1 MIKKISIIGLVAAL
15 FAWLQPD
22 AHAQG
27 AGVVVTPT
35 IVVLDIGAIRR
46 DAASVKSIRDQIVN
60 FQATL
65 QGDIQKEQEALSTA
79 QQDLAKKQALLSPEA
94 FAEERQKF
102 EQRVVGVQQM
112 VQNRRRNLE
121 GSQGKAMLQVE
132 SSLNEIVANM
142 AAKNGYSVVL
152 RRSQVVI
159 VDTALDITAAVLEE
173 LNAKLPTVAVEPP
186 AK

>member
-1 MIKKISIIGLVAAL
+1 MLRKIVLVCSFAIL
-15 FAWLQPD
+15 FTWPQSTPI
-22 AHAQG
+22 AQG
-27 AGVVVTPT
+27 AGAVVSPT

-46 DAASVKSIRDQIVN
+46 DAASVKSIRDQIVG
-60 FQATL
+60 FQGSL

-121 GSQGKAMLQVE
+121 ASQGKAMLQVE
-132 SSLNEIVANM
+132 RSLNEIVANM
-142 AAKNGYSVVL
+142 AANNGYSIVL

-159 VDTALDITAAVLEE
+159 VDTSLDITAAVLQE
-173 LNAKLPTVAVEPP
+173 LNDKLPTVTVEPP

>member
-1 MIKKISIIGLVAAL
+1 MLKKFLVIGLFAVL
-15 FAWLQPD
+15 FAWPQSQAL
-22 AHAQG
+22 AQG
-27 AGVVVTPT
+27 AGSVVSPT

-46 DAASVKSIRDQIVN
+46 DAVSVKSIRDQIVN
-60 FQATL
+60 FQGSL
-65 QGDIQKEQEALSTA
+65 QGDIQKEQEALSAA

-102 EQRVVGVQQM
+102 EQRVVSVQQM

-132 SSLNEIVANM
+132 RALNEIVADM
-142 AAKNGYSVVL
+142 ASKNGYSVVL

-159 VDTALDITAAVLEE
+159 VDTALDITTAVLEE
-173 LNAKLPTVAVEPP
+173 LNKKLPTVAVEAP

>member
-1 MIKKISIIGLVAAL
+1 M
-15 FAWLQPD
+15 
-22 AHAQG
+22 
-27 AGVVVTPT
+27 
-35 IVVLDIGAIRR
+35 
-46 DAASVKSIRDQIVN
+46 
-60 FQATL
+60 
-65 QGDIQKEQEALSTA
+65 
-79 QQDLAKKQALLSPEA
+79 SPEA

-132 SSLNEIVANM
+132 RSLNENVAKM
-142 AAKNGYSVVL
+142 AATNGYSVVL

-159 VDTALDITAAVLEE
+159 VDTALDITSAVLEE